1 MDVTL
6 NPASSDPRINGSPL
20 AAAGTQAVTDAAAAS
35 RPAVGQLA
43 SDQATLSDRARTLGK
58 ARAEFDRTA
67 SAQSDRVSQ
76 LRAQVQTGTYRVDDD
91 ALARALLPVVK

>member
-6 NPASSDPRINGSPL
+6 NPANSDPRINGTPL
-20 AAAGTQAVTDAAAAS
+20 AAAGTQAVTEATATG

-43 SDQATLSDRARTLGK
+43 TDQATLSDRARTLSR

-67 SAQSDRVSQ
+67 GAQSDRVSQ
-76 LRAQVQTGTYRVDDD
+76 RARRCRTAPTSWMTTRSR
-91 ALARALLPVVK
+91 AR